1 MIGDIACRFVIGG
14 AVVTAFAV
22 LGDVIRTKSFAGL
35 FGAAPSVAIAT
46 LALTF
51 YSQGGGYAATEA
63 RSMIGGAVAFFCY
76 AWCVSCLLM
85 RHKFRVYAVA
95 SVMLTLWLGIALASW
110 FVWLR

>member
-1 MIGDIACRFVIGG
+1 LIGDIACRFAIGG

-46 LALTF
+46 LALTI
-51 YSQGGGYAATEA
+51 YSEGSAYAAAEA

-85 RHKFRVYAVA
+85 HRRSRAYAVA
-95 SVMLTLWLGIALASW
+95 SVMLTLWLGVAFASW

>member
-1 MIGDIACRFVIGG
+1 VIGQIACRFVIGG

-46 LALTF
+46 LALTV
-51 YSQGGGYAATEA
+51 YSQGGTYASVEA

-85 RHKFRVYAVA
+85 HHRFRAYAVTGA
-95 SVMLTLWLGIALASW
+95 MLTLWLGIALASW
-110 FVWLR
+110 IMWLR